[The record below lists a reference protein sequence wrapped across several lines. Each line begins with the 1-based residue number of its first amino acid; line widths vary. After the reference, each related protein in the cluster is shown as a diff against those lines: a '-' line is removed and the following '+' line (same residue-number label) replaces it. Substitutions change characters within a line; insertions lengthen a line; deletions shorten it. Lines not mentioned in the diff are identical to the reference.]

1 MELII
6 IIVFIILV
14 VMMASAMIILQKPVA
29 ALAVGSINGGGSL
42 TKINW
47 PAPRILKPEIVK
59 TAMHLLRKKP
69 GFNVL
74 KLDEAKSVIYD
85 LNAKYGESNC
95 ITETG
100 QVMSL
105 YRGVKTVAYA
115 HAVTSSSH
123 RHSQIDA
130 MLWKMPVTDVATNLN
145 IPLLV
150 VLRRAFTLNGMSHN
164 NVHNV
169 LNGTID
175 PPSGLKEATVIALK
189 NDINSTPNMKEIQH
203 HAEEFEREVEKQLVK
218 LGVRFLNENALRD
231 INYMFT
237 PDFLIGNDESLQ
249 INGNPINWIEVK
261 NYPGV
266 EIPGSFI
273 SKKIQQQAAKYTK
286 HYGPGAFVFNG
297 GIAEGFDLKTPVMLL
312 DFNFLIKNSIKN

>member
-14 VMMASAMIILQKPVA
+14 IMMAMASAMIFLQKPVA
-29 ALAVGSINGGGSL
+29 ALAVGSVKGGGSL

-74 KLDEAKSVIYD
+74 KPDDATTVINE
-85 LNAKYGESNC
+85 LNAKYGESNG
-95 ITETG
+95 IVEVN

-115 HAVTSSSH
+115 HAVTSSNH
-123 RHSQIDA
+123 RLSQIDA

-145 IPLLV
+145 LPLLV
-150 VLRRAFTLNGMSHN
+150 VLRRALTLNGMSHKN
-164 NVHNV
+164 IHSV
-169 LNGTID
+169 LNGTIE

-189 NDINSTPNMKEIQH
+189 NDINSTPNMKEIQR
-203 HAEEFEREVEKQLVK
+203 HAEGFEREVEKQLVK
-218 LGVRFLNENALRD
+218 LGINFLNENDLRD
-231 INYMFT
+231 KNYTIT
-237 PDFLIGNDESLQ
+237 PDFLISSDYPLQ

-266 EIPGSFI
+266 EIPGSFV
-273 SKKIQQQAAKYTK
+273 SKKIQQQAAKYTN
-286 HYGPGAFVFNG
+286 HFGPGAFVFNG
-297 GIAEGFDLKTPVMLL
+297 GIAENFDLKTPVMLL
-312 DFNFLIKNSIKN
+312 DFNF

>member
-1 MELII
+1 MELIV

-14 VMMASAMIILQKPVA
+14 IMMAMATACVFLQKPVA
-29 ALAVGSINGGGSL
+29 ALAIGSVNGGGSL
-42 TKINW
+42 SKINW

-74 KLDEAKSVIYD
+74 QPDDATNVINE
-85 LNAKYGESNC
+85 LNTKYGESNG
-95 ITETG
+95 IVEVN

-115 HAVTSSSH
+115 HAVTSSNH

-130 MLWKMPVTDVATNLN
+130 MLWKMPVTDVAKNLN
-145 IPLLV
+145 LPLLV
-150 VLRRAFTLNGMSHN
+150 VLRRALTLNGMSHKN
-164 NVHNV
+164 IHSV
-169 LNGTID
+169 LNGKLD
-175 PPSGLKEATVIALK
+175 PPSGLKEATMIALK

-218 LGVRFLNENALRD
+218 LGVKFLNENALRD
-231 INYMFT
+231 MNYTIT
-237 PDFLIGNDESLQ
+237 PDFLIGSEDPLL
-249 INGNPINWIEVK
+249 INGHPINWIEVK

-273 SKKIQQQAAKYTK
+273 SKKIQQQAAKYTN
-286 HYGPGAFVFNG
+286 HFGPGAFVFNG
-297 GIAEGFDLKTPVMLL
+297 GIADNFDLKTPVMLL
-312 DFNFLIKNSIKN
+312 DFNF